1 MIADVAARRSATRPP
16 EAVLTRE
23 RRLHVEQA
31 RGHRFVAGWG
41 PKRSAT
47 VVPAP
52 LRYGQYH
59 LPGPAALALTV
70 VVVAVWLGLFGW
82 GGGWAAVR
90 DELPVALAAGLVVL
104 LLNVS
109 RTTVTDHGLSTDLA
123 GTRVAPGRVTALVEV
138 REVRAG
144 RPPGDWPAAKRRGG
158 WMPGRT
164 RVAVRHLAADGTTEQ
179 AFTAW
184 VRDPEAFAEALGA
197 PLR

>member
-1 MIADVAARRSATRPP
+1 MIADVAARRSAARPP

-31 RGHRFVAGWG
+31 RAHRFVAGWG

-52 LRYGQYH
+52 LRYWQYH
-59 LPGPAALALTV
+59 LPGPAALALTLLL
-70 VVVAVWLGLFGW
+70 VAVWLGLFSW

-90 DELPVALAAGLVVL
+90 DELPVALVGGLVVL

-109 RTTVTDHGLSTDLA
+109 RTTVTDHGLSTDVA
-123 GTRVAPGRVTALVEV
+123 GTRADPGRVTALVEV

-144 RPPGDWPAAKRRGG
+144 RPPVDWPAAKRRGG
-158 WMPGRT
+158 WMPRRS
-164 RVAVRHLAADGTTEQ
+164 RVAVRHLADDGEQ
-179 AFTAW
+179 AFTLW
-184 VRDPEAFAEALGA
+184 VRDPDAFASAIGV
-197 PLR
+197 PLAR